1 MNDFYLKVYE
11 IVKKIPKGKVC
22 TYGDIAAYIGTK
34 GSARTVGYAMN
45 HAHTAPFYVPAHRV
59 VNRNGMLTGKHHFEN
74 STMMQ
79 ELLES
84 EGIQIKAGIHPIIEN
99 KIHFAMNACFVQ
111 SIRKPVPFN
120 LCLYQ
125 RAIMVAIS
133 NLEWLQV
140 KHIRCIVITP
150 LLFNV

>member
-1 MNDFYLKVYE
+1 
-11 IVKKIPKGKVC
+11 
-22 TYGDIAAYIGTK
+22 
-34 GSARTVGYAMN
+34 
-45 HAHTAPFYVPAHRV
+45 
-59 VNRNGMLTGKHHFEN
+59 
-74 STMMQ
+74 
-79 ELLES
+79 
-84 EGIQIKAGIHPIIEN
+84 
-99 KIHFAMNACFVQ
+99 MNACFVQ

-150 LLFNV
+150 LLLNV